1 MSSTIYEPSVWSLTG
16 CCGVE
21 EQIFLALYFV
31 YGIIIHCFF
40 KYEIFYPFKL
50 LAVFVHEM
58 SHGSAA
64 WLTCGKVKSIVVNL
78 DQSGTASYTG
88 GMQWM
93 IIPAGYV
100 GGAFWGGAF
109 VALSGSRIVP
119 LWRRALFPWRYSLL
133 WRKYPC
139 ILANM
144 FFFLLADSVISS
156 RFSFFANSHNP
167 NKVVVFISVGFSI
180 FTIAAILIDWF
191 VIDPFLQYFTLFYG
205 VFFGYYAIRD
215 TYDDTYVIISI

>member
-1 MSSTIYEPSVWSLTG
+1 MSTSSYDSSWTLVG

-21 EQIFLALYFV
+21 EKIFLALYLV

-40 KYEIFYPFKL
+40 QYQVFYPFKL

-78 DQSGTASYTG
+78 DQSGTASYSG
-88 GMQWM
+88 GWQWM

-109 VALSGSRIVP
+109 VALSGSRIGATVAACVVST
-119 LWRRALFPWRYSLL
+119 ALL
-133 WRKYPC
+133 
-139 ILANM
+139 IALA
-144 FFFLLADSVISS
+144 
-156 RFSFFANSHNP
+156 
-167 NKVVVFISVGFSI
+167 
-180 FTIAAILIDWF
+180 
-191 VIDPFLQYFTLFYG
+191 
-205 VFFGYYAIRD
+205 
-215 TYDDTYVIISI
+215 

>member
-40 KYEIFYPFKL
+40 RYEIFYPFKL

-109 VALSGSRIVP
+109 VALSGSRIGATVAACIVSM
-119 LWRRALFPWRYSLL
+119 ALL
-133 WRKYPC
+133 
-139 ILANM
+139 IALA
-144 FFFLLADSVISS
+144 
-156 RFSFFANSHNP
+156 
-167 NKVVVFISVGFSI
+167 
-180 FTIAAILIDWF
+180 
-191 VIDPFLQYFTLFYG
+191 
-205 VFFGYYAIRD
+205 
-215 TYDDTYVIISI
+215 

>member
-1 MSSTIYEPSVWSLTG
+1 MSSTIYEPSVWNLTG
-16 CCGVE
+16 CCGWE
-21 EQIFLALYFV
+21 EKIFLALYFV

-40 KYEIFYPFKL
+40 RYEIFYPFKL

-64 WLTCGKVKSIVVNL
+64 WITCGKVKSIVVNL

-109 VALSGSRIVP
+109 VALSGSRIGATVAACIVST
-119 LWRRALFPWRYSLL
+119 ALLVA
-133 WRKYPC
+133 
-139 ILANM
+139 LA
-144 FFFLLADSVISS
+144 
-156 RFSFFANSHNP
+156 
-167 NKVVVFISVGFSI
+167 
-180 FTIAAILIDWF
+180 
-191 VIDPFLQYFTLFYG
+191 
-205 VFFGYYAIRD
+205 
-215 TYDDTYVIISI
+215 